1 MGGLSSNNLELALG
15 MTLKVYTNVGKGLKV
30 KVIKVLGVAPTFVE
44 VTWEKL
50 VGGGGLLPPPPP
62 PLNMVETS

>member
-30 KVIKVLGVAPTFVE
+30 KVIKVLGVTPTFVE

-50 VGGGGLLPPPPP
+50 VGGGGLLPPTP
-62 PLNMVETS
+62 PLEYG